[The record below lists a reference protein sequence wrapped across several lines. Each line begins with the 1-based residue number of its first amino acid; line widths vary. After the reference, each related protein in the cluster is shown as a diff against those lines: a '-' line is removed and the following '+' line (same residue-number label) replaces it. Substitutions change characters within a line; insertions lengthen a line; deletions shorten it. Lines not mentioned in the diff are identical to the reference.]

1 MTARMVGAWI
11 LVLLAGGA
19 TSGEVSVE
27 AIPPHPLPGEV
38 FTIVIHGGEVASAV
52 ELGFAGRT
60 FPAWREGTRWEALAA
75 AERDADPGS
84 RDLVVTLD
92 GREGIAALRVTVPVV
107 LGERHDPEQRLTVS
121 ERMVTLSQEDQDR
134 AAREAARIA
143 SVLGERSPTRL
154 WTGAFR
160 VPTDGPVSSPFG
172 VRRFYN
178 GKPRSYHS
186 GLDIASPQGTPVRSP
201 EKGRVA
207 LVGDFF
213 YTGNTV
219 LLDHGL
225 GLITAFFHL
234 ESVAVREGQTVG
246 PGTTLGRVGSTGRST
261 GAHLHWGVYVA
272 GVKVDPMSLL
282 RASGGAA
289 GGGET
294 P

>member
-1 MTARMVGAWI
+1 MIGAWI
-11 LVLLAGGA
+11 LVIALGGA
-19 TSGEVSVE
+19 AWAGVSVE

-38 FTIVIHGGEVASAV
+38 FTVVIRGAEAASAV
-52 ELGFAGRT
+52 EVGLDGRT
-60 FPAWREGTRWEALAA
+60 FPAWRDEGRWEALVA

-84 RDLVVTLD
+84 RDVAVTLD
-92 GREGIAALRVTVPVV
+92 GAGEPATLLLKAPVM
-107 LGERHDPEQRLTVS
+107 LGQRHDPEQRLTVS

-143 SVLGERSPTRL
+143 SALGGRSPARL
-154 WTGAFR
+154 WEGAFR

-207 LVGDFF
+207 LIGDFF

-234 ESVAVREGQTVG
+234 ESVAVREGQVVA

-261 GAHLHWGVYVA
+261 GAQLHWGVYVA

>member
-1 MTARMVGAWI
+1 MTMRMIGAWI
-11 LVLLAGGA
+11 LVIALGGA
-19 TSGEVSVE
+19 AWAGVSVE
-27 AIPPHPLPGEV
+27 AIPPHPLLGEV
-38 FTIVIHGGEVASAV
+38 FTVVIRGAEAASAV
-52 ELGFAGRT
+52 EVGFDGRT
-60 FPAWREGTRWEALAA
+60 FAAWRDEGRWEALVA
-75 AERDADPGS
+75 AERDADPGF
-84 RDLVVTLD
+84 RDVAVTLD
-92 GREGIAALRVTVPVV
+92 GAGEPATVLLKAPVM
-107 LGERHDPEQRLTVS
+107 LGQRHDPEQRLTVS
-121 ERMVTLSQEDQDR
+121 ERMVTLSQEDQKR

-143 SVLGERSPTRL
+143 SALGGRSPARL
-154 WTGAFR
+154 WEGAFR

-234 ESVAVREGQTVG
+234 ESVAVREGQVVAA
-246 PGTTLGRVGSTGRST
+246 GTTLGRVGSTGRST

>member
-1 MTARMVGAWI
+1 MTTRLVGAWI
-11 LVLLAGGA
+11 LVLALGGGA
-19 TSGEVSVE
+19 GAGVSVE
-27 AIPPHPLPGEV
+27 AMPPHPLPGEV
-38 FTIVIHGGEVASAV
+38 FTIVVRGAETAAAVEVA
-52 ELGFAGRT
+52 FDGRT
-60 FPAWREGTRWEALAA
+60 FPAWGDGRRWEALVA

-84 RDLVVTLD
+84 RELVVTID
-92 GREGIAALRVTVPVV
+92 EARGTPALLVKAPVV
-107 LGERHDPEQRLTVS
+107 LGQRHDPEQRLTVS

-143 SVLGERSPTRL
+143 SALGGRSPARL
-154 WTGAFR
+154 WEGAFR

-172 VRRFYN
+172 VQRFYN

-225 GLITAFFHL
+225 GLITAFFHM
-234 ESVAVREGQTVG
+234 ESVAVREGQVVG